1 MGKGQRFAAGKR
13 EPERAPRRGPG
24 ILTATMN
31 SASSVSPFHRHGA
44 AVALALLVM
53 SAAGAGAQ
61 TQAPPT
67 RPADHVILI
76 SIDGFRPAV
85 YLDAERE
92 GVKIPNLLALKESG
106 SAAEGVVVTYPSM
119 TYPSHT
125 SIVTAVSPAKHGIVT
140 NTILDPLNGSR
151 LWFYE
156 NSAMKAPA
164 IWEVAR
170 KNGLKT
176 AGVSWPVS
184 VGASMDVIY
193 PESNQAP
200 SDMTWLA
207 RARRDSTP
215 GLVDAV
221 VGDLGGFGERDNLD
235 AVKRD
240 RFAAAVAAR
249 IVRTEKPN
257 LMVVHLM
264 ETDSA
269 QHANG
274 PGSIEARA
282 AYERVDAHIGEI
294 VKAVDEAGIR
304 SRTAFVI
311 TGDHGFS
318 RVHALFQPNVALRD
332 AGLLKTD
339 GKGNITEWSAVLHG
353 MAVVMKEPGSPALS
367 SRVQTLFEDLARTK
381 YKGLFRVVGR
391 AELDERGAYP
401 GALFF
406 IEPTEGYYLSDRFE
420 QNEFLVGTTRR
431 GAHGFIPTEAR
442 MFTGLIVA
450 GSGIRTKVPLP
461 SVRQI
466 DIAPTVARLLGFTMP
481 NADGVPLF
489 GVLDTPRPPRVN

>member
-1 MGKGQRFAAGKR
+1 LIEARTIAAMLAPFFNPGCGYSPHHMNFASTLVCLRRRQAALFLTLLAAAAARTAAQGAS
-13 EPERAPRRGPG
+13 PAPR
-24 ILTATMN
+24 L
-31 SASSVSPFHRHGA
+31 
-44 AVALALLVM
+44 
-53 SAAGAGAQ
+53 
-61 TQAPPT
+61 
-67 RPADHVILI
+67 ADHVILI

-85 YLDAERE
+85 YLDPERE

-125 SIVTAVSPAKHGIVT
+125 AIVTAVSPAKHGIVT

-164 IWEVAR
+164 VWEAAR

-184 VGASMDVIY
+184 VGAQMDVIY

-221 VGDLGGFGERDNLD
+221 VSDLGGFGERDNLD
-235 AVKRD
+235 PVKRD
-240 RFAAAVAAR
+240 RFAAATAVR

-269 QHANG
+269 QHASG
-274 PGSIEARA
+274 PGSPEARA
-282 AYERVDAHIGEI
+282 AYERVDAHVGEI
-294 VKAVDEAGIR
+294 IKAVDEAGLR

-318 RVHALFQPNVALRD
+318 RVHALFQPNVVLRD

-339 GKGNITEWSAVLHG
+339 DKGRIAEWSAVLHG
-353 MAVVMKEPGSPALS
+353 MAVVMKEPGSKALA
-367 SRVQTLFEDLARTK
+367 SRVEALFDDLARTK

-391 AELDERGAYP
+391 GELNERGAYP

-406 IEPTEGYYLSDRFE
+406 IEPAEGYYLSDGFE

-431 GAHGFIPTEAR
+431 GAHGFIPAEPR
-442 MFTGLIVA
+442 MFTGLIAA
-450 GSGIRTKVPLP
+450 GAGIKAKVPLP

-481 NADGVPLF
+481 GVDGVPLF
-489 GVLDTPRPPRVN
+489 GVVDAPRPPRVN